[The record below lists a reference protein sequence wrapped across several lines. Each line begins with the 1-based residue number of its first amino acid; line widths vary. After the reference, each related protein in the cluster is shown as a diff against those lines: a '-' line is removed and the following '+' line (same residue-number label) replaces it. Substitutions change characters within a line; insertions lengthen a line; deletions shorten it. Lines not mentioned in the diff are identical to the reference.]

1 MQTDSPS
8 VFKKSF
14 IFQRNLREGLVK
26 MMRCRKSSLRSFLI
40 DQELLEDQELRR
52 RNRGSGRSTMVKQL
66 RIHYGDSFP
75 TPVRKF
81 LIPFITA
88 NLADAV
94 VRVVKIMEDLG
105 DGIADPY
112 VQELTIQLIRN
123 RPSEGYTAAISFDF
137 YNQSLPM
144 GTTARNSSVETKAI
158 HSIIEDER
166 IRQNTPRMSALL
178 NTSGQTNLQP
188 SIPPTSTTD
197 TPLHIKLSKS
207 LTVKEIQSLLG
218 SLHPEVDW
226 AEVIQTEVFNKAPVG
241 ANQKE
246 VLAAWLENAFKTG
259 KLHPAKVMA
268 ALQER
273 VRNPHIRKLPANIAA
288 QLPPPNETPPTPPS
302 TSAPDLDSNILTD
315 TDDWSSNTS
324 FQSEKKSL
332 SEDDAGLHMD
342 APTEEKLAFE
352 DREVKPRPSLTN
364 VLVDKKESLVQNFQ
378 DFNVVSLSGRMLKL
392 IIDRPEF
399 QAVLAK
405 ETKIHLELSTSQIY
419 FINNVDRFIQ
429 NDYVPTLRD
438 ILLVQMPCNAVRE
451 SLLQIGST
459 SLRLV
464 NVGDQRGDRR
474 KWISLFETVHA
485 VLFFASLID
494 FLERSQLPEFKTK
507 LDESL
512 EYFWFIME
520 SLPLSRK
527 DSVLFLTKKDI
538 LPVLQ
543 SNEKITVA
551 SNYPELQEF
560 KDPETCIATQRNLYL
575 SKHKERGQKTGRVFI
590 HSVCLLDI
598 DEMKAKSRSALKG
611 VLDSNFRRHAM
622 F

>member
-1 MQTDSPS
+1 
-8 VFKKSF
+8 
-14 IFQRNLREGLVK
+14 
-26 MMRCRKSSLRSFLI
+26 
-40 DQELLEDQELRR
+40 
-52 RNRGSGRSTMVKQL
+52 MVKQL

-112 VQELTIQLIRN
+112 V
-123 RPSEGYTAAISFDF
+123 
-137 YNQSLPM
+137 
-144 GTTARNSSVETKAI
+144 
-158 HSIIEDER
+158 
-166 IRQNTPRMSALL
+166 
-178 NTSGQTNLQP
+178 QP